1 MICHNTQVGLLREFF
16 LSTQMAEEQ
25 QWSWERRIS
34 SISQM
39 ELLQKQSDWETL
51 PILSIFY
58 NSVSLEW
65 LKLEEIRHEFFITSK
80 IIAFLPSVCIRT
92 LD

>member
-65 LKLEEIRHEFFITSK
+65 LKLEGIRHEFFIT
-80 IIAFLPSVCIRT
+80 F
-92 LD
+92 